1 MTYYPR
7 SLISFSFILFIFTL
21 LTACSED
28 KPPLRIATNPW
39 PGYEYLHLAEKL
51 GYFNEENVNVKL
63 IEFSSLADSSRSFE
77 RGQVDAWGATIV
89 ELILSREQSNRTAQ
103 AFLVTNVS
111 NGGDKI
117 VTKKSITK
125 LSQLKGKRIGIEPA
139 TVDILMLH
147 YALQSVGLS
156 LKDVELIPTSQNRMK
171 QEILN
176 GEITAACVYP
186 PVSVDLLTKSSIYS
200 IYDSSLTEGNI
211 VDVIAADKDILEK
224 RKSDFAA
231 VVRAFMRA
239 KEYAEKNK
247 KDAFA
252 TMAKRE
258 RISPAEFSE
267 VIKGIQY
274 IEIQDQNSYLQKQ
287 GKLSNAIINTIK
299 ALNTSGLK
307 IRIPATENLFTDS
320 IINLVQDKTVLENN

>member
-1 MTYYPR
+1 MTHYPR
-7 SLISFSFILFIFTL
+7 SFISFSFILFIFIFF
-21 LTACSED
+21 TACSED

-89 ELILSREQSNRTAQ
+89 ELILSYEQSNRTAQ

-117 VTKKSITK
+117 VTNKSITK

-156 LKDVELIPTSQNRMK
+156 LKDVDLIPTSQNRMK
-171 QEILN
+171 QAIFN
-176 GEITAACVYP
+176 GDITAACVYP
-186 PVSVDLLTKSSIYS
+186 PVSIDLLTKKNIYS
-200 IYDSSLTEGNI
+200 IYDSSLTKRNI

-224 RKSDFAA
+224 RKNDFAA

-239 KEYAEKNK
+239 KKYAEKNK
-247 KDAFA
+247 QAAF
-252 TMAKRE
+252 TIMANRE
-258 RISPAEFSE
+258 RISPAEFSD

-274 IEIQDQNSYLQKQ
+274 IAIQNQNDYLQKQ
-287 GKLSNAIINTIK
+287 GKLTSALNNTIK

-307 IRIPATENLFTDS
+307 IKTPETENLFTDS
-320 IINLVQDKTVLENN
+320 IINLVQNKTVPEDN